1 MLWRRCCRA
10 RLQLVHGWYTYGARC
25 CRSISSAHRALSS
38 KPVRRCCCCRSIGRT
53 DGQLDVRL
61 FHRPRSAYCGPCQQ
75 VCVEP
80 PRTSVLNMTLPAA
93 AALAPAAIDRYLL
106 PATELSSPTS
116 LLLSIHWTDNGRTGG
131 RTDTRPL
138 HRRCTAFCANSVKK
152 V

>member
-1 MLWRRCCRA
+1 MAGTRMALAVVDRY
-10 RLQLVHGWYTYGARC
+10 LLPTG
-25 CRSISSAHRALSS
+25 RSAANPPAAAAAVDRWD
-38 KPVRRCCCCRSIGRT
+38 GRT
-53 DGQLDVRL
+53 DGRTVGCSTVSSTAVRVL
-61 FHRPRSAYCGPCQQ
+61 SGPCQQ

-80 PRTSVLNMTLPAA
+80 PLTSVLNMTLPAA
-93 AALAPAAIDRYLL
+93 AARPPVAIDRYLL

>member
-1 MLWRRCCRA
+1 MAPLLPSAPAAGTW
-10 RLQLVHGWYTYGARC
+10 LVHVWRSLLSIDIFCPQGAQQQTRPPLLLL
-25 CRSISSAHRALSS
+25 SID
-38 KPVRRCCCCRSIGRT
+38 RT
-53 DGQLDVRL
+53 DGRTVGCSTVSSTAVRVL
-61 FHRPRSAYCGPCQQ
+61 SGPCQQ

-80 PRTSVLNMTLPAA
+80 PLTSVLNMTLPAA
-93 AALAPAAIDRYLL
+93 AARAPAAIDRYLL